1 VKALIAVAA
10 VTLVGATLVISGCE
24 QGSYFHPNTKQ
35 IKSDSVSRVEA
46 MGDDFR
52 LYEFTPQ
59 TDPSR
64 QCIFVAATQKG
75 GVTCWKKGT

>member
-1 VKALIAVAA
+1 MKNMKL
-10 VTLVGATLVISGCE
+10 LVLMSAIFLVSCE
-24 QGSYFHPNTKQ
+24 QGSYFHPSTKQ
-35 IKSDSVSRVEA
+35 IKSDHVSRVEA

-59 TDPSR
+59 SDSSR

-75 GVTCWKKGT
+75 GVQCWKKGS